1 MLQVSKNKVDAVIS
15 AHLKLAA
22 EKATLEQLNS
32 SLLSCQQGIFN
43 LEAEILQ
50 YSENDF
56 DPSLFSE
63 EEQTLYQ
70 RYLALVEAAKYIEAH
85 SAGNGLKAIIN
96 TAAKNSIDSEIS
108 ELLQSNIVIS
118 ANKALKRKELQDEID
133 SLRKQESELKKQIS
147 SAEKNIE
154 NYLKVIAGKTLEDAQ
169 IESQSLTAHIRRIN
183 DKQAYLKLPSVISAL
198 KAEIILLQS
207 TIKDLEVKQL
217 DIEKLRETQS

>member
-70 RYLALVEAAKYIEAH
+70 RYLALVEAAKYIDAH

>member
-1 MLQVSKNKVDAVIS
+1 MLCEPGEREALWPAGRRGYFEEISVCLRLWGAVG
-15 AHLKLAA
+15 
-22 EKATLEQLNS
+22 
-32 SLLSCQQGIFN
+32 QQPN
-43 LEAEILQ
+43 
-50 YSENDF
+50 
-56 DPSLFSE
+56 
-63 EEQTLYQ
+63 
-70 RYLALVEAAKYIEAH
+70 H
-85 SAGNGLKAIIN
+85 
-96 TAAKNSIDSEIS
+96 SIDAEIS

-118 ANKALKRKELQDEID
+118 ANEALKRKELQDEID

-147 SAEKNIE
+147 AAEKNIE
-154 NYLKVIAGKTLEDAQ
+154 NYLKVTAGKTLEDAQ